1 MPGPSDAQK
10 RVEEF
15 DRLLKAADDK
25 TTASLVREYRS
36 VQNQLFDDTE
46 ALTKIAQTK
55 GLKPWQVMRMQ
66 RYREL
71 QAQ

>member
-15 DRLLKAADDK
+15 DRLLKAADAK
-25 TTASLVREYRS
+25 TSQGLIQEYRS
-36 VQNQLFDDTE
+36 VQSQLFNDTQ

-55 GLKPWQVMRMQ
+55 GLKP
-66 RYREL
+66 
-71 QAQ
+71 